1 MFKKNK
7 TVSLDVSLI
16 TPVMGGK
23 RRSKDTYGTSQFDLP
38 NIYESRGRIRRR
50 SGTRSPMRLSLNTGS
65 NVDLRA
71 G

>member
-16 TPVMGGK
+16 TPIGGK
-23 RRSKDTYGTSQFDLP
+23 GRPKDMYGTGQFDLP
-38 NIYESRGRIRRR
+38 NIYESRGRMRRI